1 MTRYLI
7 PAERTRSEILVVNSR
22 FIATIEPAFS
32 VEQARNFIADVR
44 SEFSDA
50 THNVPAFIIGHGA
63 SVITHASDDGEPA
76 GTAGRPALA
85 VLTGSGLG
93 DAVVVVTRYFGGT
106 KLGKGG
112 LVRAYGDA
120 VRSVLSILPHAEKMP
135 THTIMLALPYSFFER
150 ARILVNDHGGQILDE
165 SFTVDVTITARFS
178 VERFDP
184 FQNALAELSNG
195 SLQAEIIESSEAIVP
210 AGTFGNAETGK
221 GQEYK

>member
-1 MTRYLI
+1 MSCYLI

-32 VEQARNFIADVR
+32 VEQARHFIADIR
-44 SEFSDA
+44 SEFNDA

-85 VLTGSGLG
+85 VLIGSGLG

-120 VRSVLSILPHAEKMP
+120 VRAVLSILPRAEKVP
-135 THTIMLALPYSFFER
+135 THTVMLVLPYLFFER
-150 ARILVNDHGGQILDE
+150 ARILVNDHGGQIMDE
-165 SFTVDVTITARFS
+165 SFTVDVTMIARFS

-184 FQNALAELSNG
+184 FQNDLAELSNG
-195 SLQAEIIESSEAIVP
+195 SLQAEIIESSETIVP
-210 AGTFGNAETGK
+210 AGTFGNAETG
-221 GQEYK
+221 GG